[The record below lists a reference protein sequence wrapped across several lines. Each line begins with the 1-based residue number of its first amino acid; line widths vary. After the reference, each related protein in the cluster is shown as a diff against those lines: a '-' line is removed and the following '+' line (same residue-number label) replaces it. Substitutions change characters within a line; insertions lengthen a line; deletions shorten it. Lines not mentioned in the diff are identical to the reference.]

1 MYPSRP
7 PFREKFVMKKKKEEE
22 IDRVVYEEY
31 RVEEA
36 KSQQEENRTEQYGLV
51 WPTSSCAVSQRREH
65 HRLIGKI
72 DGLFHP

>member
-36 KSQQEENRTEQYGLV
+36 KSQQEENRTEQYSLV
-51 WPTSSCAVSQRREH
+51 
-65 HRLIGKI
+65 
-72 DGLFHP
+72 

>member
-31 RVEEA
+31 RYPRNERQIFETG
-36 KSQQEENRTEQYGLV
+36 KFKNLRFFGI
-51 WPTSSCAVSQRREH
+51 AVSDFH
-65 HRLIGKI
+65 LKI
-72 DGLFHP
+72 

>member
-7 PFREKFVMKKKKEEE
+7 PFREKFVLMKKKKEEE

-51 WPTSSCAVSQRREH
+51 
-65 HRLIGKI
+65 
-72 DGLFHP
+72 